1 MGHEI
6 RVTIAG
12 STKAGKTTIA
22 ELIVR
27 TLRKVGVRCDTSEP
41 GVQNLQ
47 DHVAALNAADTHVT
61 VETTGAVKPAPTTL
75 AAAHEVVTPLV
86 ALRAQQVGARPAAG
100 RTRNRRPELRSV
112 ATPGIRA
119 LQLGGEA
126 IRKLEGGR

>member
-27 TLRKVGVRCDTSEP
+27 TLRKVGVRCDTPEP
-41 GVQNLQ
+41 GVVNLQ

-61 VETTGAVKPAPTTL
+61 VETTGVVKSVPATLGAVS
-75 AAAHEVVTPLV
+75 EVVTPLV
-86 ALRAQQVGARPAAG
+86 ALRAQHAARELLLAERGSADAGFDPSQHPAGGAMR
-100 RTRNRRPELRSV
+100 
-112 ATPGIRA
+112 
-119 LQLGGEA
+119 LGGEA
-126 IRKLEGGR
+126 IRKLEAGR